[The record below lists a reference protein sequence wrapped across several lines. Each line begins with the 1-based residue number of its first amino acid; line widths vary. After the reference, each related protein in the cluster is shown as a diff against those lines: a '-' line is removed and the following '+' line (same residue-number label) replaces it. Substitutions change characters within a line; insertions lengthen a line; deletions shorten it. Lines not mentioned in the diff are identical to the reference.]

1 MNNANMMSKTAEIAA
16 PLPEKVTLPVL
27 GAAMHAEDLPA
38 HLAWLVDGA
47 RDLEIQDAI
56 TPELLDGDWQARARQ
71 INEILQ
77 PYPGRVGIHG
87 PFLSLTLMA
96 QDPQIR
102 AVVQAR
108 LLRALDFAEAIG
120 ATHMVTHSPFD
131 FFGHPMV
138 VHAPAHGLAEQID
151 LVAATLE
158 PVLPKLEQID
168 CTLVIET
175 IRDRHP
181 RPLLTLLDTI
191 DASCVRMSIDVGH
204 VYIGHLLGGPTPDQW
219 VHEAGPRLAHVHLQ
233 DTDGDLD
240 RHWPPGMGEI
250 NWEAFFGALRT
261 LPVQPRLIIELV
273 DGTQLP
279 RAAGWLTDQGLAR

>member
-1 MNNANMMSKTAEIAA
+1 MTANMTLKTAEIVA
-16 PLPEKVTLPVL
+16 PLTKEAALPVL
-27 GAAMHAEDLPA
+27 GAAMHAEDLNA
-38 HLAWLVDGA
+38 HLAWLTDSA

-56 TPELLDGDWQARARQ
+56 TPELLDGDWQVRARR
-71 INEILQ
+71 INDILQ
-77 PYPGRVGIHG
+77 PYPGRIGIHG

-102 AVVQAR
+102 TVVQTR
-108 LLRALDFAEAIG
+108 LMKALDFAEAIG
-120 ATHMVTHSPFD
+120 ATHMVAHSPFD

-138 VHAPAHGLAEQID
+138 VHSPAHGLADQIEH
-151 LVAATLE
+151 VAKTLE

-191 DASCVRMSIDVGH
+191 DAPCVRMSIDLGH
-204 VYIGHLLGGPTPDQW
+204 VYIGHRLGGPTPDQW

-240 RHWPPGMGEI
+240 RHWPPGMGVV

-261 LPVQPRLIIELV
+261 LPTQPRLIIELV
-273 DGTQLP
+273 DVTQLP
-279 RAAGWLTDQGLAR
+279 RAAGWLTERGLAR